1 MNRLRKWGIAAV
13 IGGVLCS
20 FPQITGVQE
29 AEAATSR
36 IAGILSVKSTYWQE
50 MLQGIEDGCQEE
62 GLSFFDID
70 ISLDDKDAMTWNA
83 EDAWK
88 LVLMS
93 GVDVII
99 ADGNLPNTEVIEEAR
114 EKGMKIILV
123 DSDAGKELRDVYVG
137 TDNRQAGYLAVQT
150 LDKLYGIDSGAVM
163 LQNNEDIAAVTERFH
178 GICEAL
184 ERKWPD
190 VEIKFSEMPWYSERM
205 SNYSL
210 EELLR
215 ENSDIQAIF
224 GLMESE
230 TTLYAQILKQMHL
243 EGKIHLIT
251 FDRSEKMMELL
262 EEGVVDAIIV
272 QQSYKI
278 GYESAKIAARLAKG
292 EVPEKD
298 TVYIGC
304 SVISRRDLSILDKGE
319 NADE

>member
-123 DSDAGKELRDVYVG
+123 DSGCRK
-137 TDNRQAGYLAVQT
+137 
-150 LDKLYGIDSGAVM
+150 GIA
-163 LQNNEDIAAVTERFH
+163 
-178 GICEAL
+178 
-184 ERKWPD
+184 
-190 VEIKFSEMPWYSERM
+190 
-205 SNYSL
+205 
-210 EELLR
+210 
-215 ENSDIQAIF
+215 
-224 GLMESE
+224 
-230 TTLYAQILKQMHL
+230 
-243 EGKIHLIT
+243 
-251 FDRSEKMMELL
+251 
-262 EEGVVDAIIV
+262 
-272 QQSYKI
+272 
-278 GYESAKIAARLAKG
+278 
-292 EVPEKD
+292 
-298 TVYIGC
+298 
-304 SVISRRDLSILDKGE
+304 
-319 NADE
+319 